1 MSMNIKLNNIYNKNQ
16 DFKVPKKRK
25 PDELKSPQLSQK
37 DDFTISQQ
45 AQDLQ
50 SANNIAKS
58 TPDVRENK
66 VNEIQELIK
75 SGNYQVDLSKIADK
89 ILGY

>member
-16 DFKVPKKRK
+16 DFKVPKKK
-25 PDELKSPQLSQK
+25 KAEEIKSPTLSQK

-50 SANNIAKS
+50 TANNIARN

-66 VNEIQELIK
+66 VDEIKELIK
-75 SGNYQVDLSKIADK
+75 SGNYEVDLSKIADK